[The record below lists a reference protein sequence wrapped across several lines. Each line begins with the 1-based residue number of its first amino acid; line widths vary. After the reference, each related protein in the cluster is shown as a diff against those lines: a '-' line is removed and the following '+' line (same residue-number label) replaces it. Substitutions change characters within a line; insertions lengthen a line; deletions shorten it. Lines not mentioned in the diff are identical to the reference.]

1 MVVEHHKKRKKKN
14 KPVMVLSF
22 PRLAQHGGA
31 EETRQIADTMPTQ
44 MNDLIEGQRSMGEIR
59 GRIKVI

>member
-1 MVVEHHKKRKKKN
+1 
-14 KPVMVLSF
+14 MVLSF